1 MTKLADHIEM
11 KSFKKRMFVSSMVLG
26 KYSLMNFRKVVS
38 TAALISIGLLG
49 TTSTNC
55 LAQTKASKIAALM
68 SSLSERGQFSGSIV
82 VAEHGRM
89 IYERGFGTADLKH
102 NVAFTPKTSV
112 YLASLTKQF
121 TAMAIM
127 MLAERRQL
135 SYRDALSKYFPEFP
149 SYATRITIRNLLNH
163 TSGIPDY
170 VGLGLERPGLTN
182 KEVLSTLIR
191 QPALGFTPGAKFEYS
206 NSNYVLLAL
215 IIEKVSGQSYNLF
228 LRRKIFVPL
237 GMKHTFVYDQSRKE
251 MSRAIGY
258 NRFGDVS
265 DYDLLTYGE
274 GGIYS
279 TVADLFKWDLALYT
293 ENLVRHATLD
303 EAFTR
308 GKLNDGSSTGY
319 GFGWAVAEY
328 NGETIYAHAGRYGG
342 FNTYIK
348 RFPKERATIIF
359 LTNHDFRNMGSIGNA
374 LINILHDRPYTPPKL
389 SGAELLYRTYRAQ
402 GVAATVQRYRSLK
415 QSADPAYD
423 FGESELNELGYEL
436 LGKNKTQDAIEILKL
451 NVEAFPSSSN
461 VYDGLGEAFMKNG
474 NKELAI
480 ENYKKSLELNPKN
493 SNAEDMIKKLTRRE
507 RDQ

>member
-1 MTKLADHIEM
+1 
-11 KSFKKRMFVSSMVLG
+11 
-26 KYSLMNFRKVVS
+26 MNFRKIFSAIVLVVVS
-38 TAALISIGLLG
+38 TIGPSW
-49 TTSTNC
+49 TMRAE
-55 LAQTKASKIAALM
+55 AQTKAAQVDVLM
-68 SSLSERGQFSGSIV
+68 RSLSERSQFSGNIL
-82 VAEHGRM
+82 VAEHGR
-89 IYERGFGTADLKH
+89 ITYERGFGTADIKH
-102 NVAFTPKTSV
+102 NVAFTPNTPV

-135 SYRDALSKYFPEFP
+135 SYRDPLSKYFSEFP
-149 SYATRITIRNLLNH
+149 SYAAKITIRNLLNH

-182 KEVLSTLIR
+182 KDVLSTLIR
-191 QPALGFTPGAKFEYS
+191 QPALAFTPGEKFEYS

-215 IIEKVSGQSYNLF
+215 IVEKVSGQPYSLF
-228 LRRKIFVPL
+228 LQHKIFVPL
-237 GMKHTFVYDQSRKE
+237 GMEHTFVYDQSRQK
-251 MSRAIGY
+251 MSRAMGY

-293 ENLVRHATLD
+293 EKLVKHATLD

-308 GKLNDGSSTGY
+308 GKLNDGSSISY
-319 GFGWAVAEY
+319 GFGWAIAEY

-359 LTNHDFRNMGSIGNA
+359 LTNHDFRNMGAIGNA
-374 LINILHDRPYTPPKL
+374 LINILHDQPYTLPKL
-389 SGAELLYRTYRAQ
+389 SIAELLYRTYRAH

-423 FGESELNELGYEL
+423 FSESELNELGYEL
-436 LGKNKTQDAIEILKL
+436 LGENKTQDAIEILKL
-451 NVEAFPSSSN
+451 NVEAFPSSWN

-480 ENYKKSLELNPKN
+480 ENYKKSLELNPQN
-493 SNAEDMIKKLTRRE
+493 SNAEDMLKKLTRQR

>member
-1 MTKLADHIEM
+1 
-11 KSFKKRMFVSSMVLG
+11 
-26 KYSLMNFRKVVS
+26 MNFRRVVS
-38 TAALISIGLLG
+38 TTALISIGLVW

-55 LAQTKASKIAALM
+55 LAQTKASQIAALM
-68 SSLSERGQFSGSIV
+68 SSLSERGQFNGSIL
-82 VAEHGRM
+82 VAEQGRM
-89 IYERGFGTADLKH
+89 IYERGFGTSDVKH
-102 NVAFTPKTSV
+102 NAAFSPNTPV

-121 TAMAIM
+121 TALAII
-127 MLAERRQL
+127 MLAERNQL
-135 SYRDALSKYFPEFP
+135 SYRDPLSKYFPEFP
-149 SYATRITIRNLLNH
+149 SYAERITIRNLLNH

-170 VGLGLERPGLTN
+170 VELGLERPGLTN
-182 KEVLSTLIR
+182 KDVLSTLIR
-191 QPALGFTPGAKFEYS
+191 QPAPGFAPGDKFEYS

-215 IIEKVSGQSYNLF
+215 IIEKVSGQPYSLF
-228 LRRKIFVPL
+228 LRQKIFVPL
-237 GMKHTFVYDQSRKE
+237 GMKHTFVYDQSRQK

-293 ENLVRHATLD
+293 EKLVRHATLD

-308 GKLNDGSSTGY
+308 GNLNDGSSTSY
-319 GFGWAVAEY
+319 GFGWAIAEY

-359 LTNHDFRNMGSIGNA
+359 LTNHDFRNMGAIGNA
-374 LINILHDRPYTPPKL
+374 LINILHDESYTLPKL
-389 SGAELLYRTYRAQ
+389 SVAELLYRTYRTQ

-415 QSADPAYD
+415 QSADPTDD
-423 FGESELNELGYEL
+423 FSESELNELGYEL
-436 LGKNKTQDAIEILKL
+436 LGKNQTQDAIEILKL
-451 NVEAFPSSSN
+451 NVEEFPLSWN

-493 SNAEDMIKKLTRRE
+493 SNAQAMLKKLTGQP